1 MTITIC
7 DSCGKKI
14 PGNEH
19 VVVGTKSIFNAY
31 AMCNSCGKAVIA
43 LVKKLE
49 SKKKLSKKTKGLA

>member
-14 PGNEH
+14 SGTEH
-19 VVVGTKSIFNAY
+19 VIAGTKNVFSAY
-31 AMCNSCGKAVIA
+31 ALCNNCGKPVVA

-49 SKKKLSKKTKGLA
+49 SKKKESRKSKG

>member
-14 PGNEH
+14 PGGEH
-19 VVVGTKSIFNAY
+19 VVVGTKGVFGAY
-31 AMCNSCGKAVIA
+31 TLCNNCGKPVMA

-49 SKKKLSKKTKGLA
+49 SKKKTPRNPKG